1 MFVNLCRS
9 LLLFVVLASVSPL
22 KAEQEDFV
30 LNLSDADIS
39 VFIKTVSEI
48 TGKNFVID
56 PRVQGKITVITATPA
71 SADRIYEIFLSAL
84 NVNGF
89 VAVESGDIIKIVP
102 DIGAMQRATGDGQGA
117 GGDQLVTRVIEVEQ
131 VEVGQLA
138 GILKPL
144 LPASAYMAA
153 HPDARVIVVADTADN
168 VERVARIVR
177 RIDRGSDQAVDVVPL
192 THIDAEQ
199 LIETIESLQQGGL
212 KKGRTSGAN
221 LAVLVPH
228 SHSNSIL
235 VSGLASERTEL
246 RELIARLDVPA
257 DTLRAAQVVYLK
269 HAVAADLQKV
279 LQGIGEKLKA
289 PQADASRFQIE
300 ADEGANALIMS
311 APADLMLEVR
321 SLISKL
327 DVPRSQVQVEGVIAE
342 ISTNRG
348 AELGIE
354 WQSALTGDG
363 LFGILRTP
371 IAGSSASSIPGG
383 TTSTDGFPGSVGGG
397 LSLGYFSNGDL
408 RGLLTALASDSSTK
422 ILSTP
427 TVVTLDNQK
436 ALIHVGQN
444 VPIVTGSFTND
455 SGADD
460 PFQTIERRDVG
471 IKLEVTPQINEGNT
485 VRMEIRQEVSSVDPG
500 SDATGLITNERT
512 IETTV
517 QVDDGQIIAL
527 GGLISDD
534 ITEQESSVPYVGE
547 IPLVGELFTSRRS
560 AMERRNLVV
569 FLRPTILGR
578 GEKQQVMMES
588 RYRQMRRMQLGGR
601 HQGAAVSNMPGQR
614 AAILPAYPPAA
625 DKPVIAL
632 PESAPPEPEGQA
644 ATDDYMTQEYS
655 FFDFE

>member
-117 GGDQLVTRVIEVEQ
+117 AGDQLVTRVIEVEQ

-212 KKGRTSGAN
+212 KKGRTAGAN

-397 LSLGYFSNGDL
+397 LSLGYFSDGDL

-427 TVVTLDNQK
+427 TVVTLDNKK

-534 ITEQESSVPYVGE
+534 ITEQASSVPYVGE

-560 AMERRNLVV
+560 AIERRNLVV

-614 AAILPAYPPAA
+614 AATLPAYPPAA

-632 PESAPPEPEGQA
+632 PEAEPPTPDGQA
-644 ATDDYMTQEYS
+644 ATYDYMTQEYS

>member
-9 LLLFVVLASVSPL
+9 LLLLVVLASVSPL

-397 LSLGYFSNGDL
+397 LSLGYFSDGDL

-632 PESAPPEPEGQA
+632 PESEPPKPESQA